1 MRSSFVAIL
10 GVFLLSVSAFADAPA
25 YRVIVHPSN
34 QVASLTRDQ
43 IADAFLKKITRW
55 PSGEAIRP
63 VDLHGGTGGAGV
75 RQQFAR
81 DVLRRSLAAV
91 RSYWQQLIFSGRNIP
106 PPELDSDA
114 AVVAYVLRYPG
125 AIGYVS
131 GAADIADAKVIT
143 VK

>member
-1 MRSSFVAIL
+1 MRTSIVAL
-10 GVFLLSVSAFADAPA
+10 LVLLLSVSALAQGPA

-34 QVASLTRDQ
+34 ATTSMTRDQ
-43 IADAFLKKITRW
+43 VADAFLKKVTRW
-55 PSGEAIRP
+55 QSGESIRP
-63 VDLHGGTGGAGV
+63 VDLHGGARA
-75 RQQFAR
+75 RQEFAR

-114 AVVAYVLRYPG
+114 AVLAFVLRYPG

-131 GAADIADAKVIT
+131 ADADIADAKVIT

>member
-1 MRSSFVAIL
+1 MKISIVAML
-10 GVFLLSVSAFADAPA
+10 MVLLSVSALAQAPA

-34 QVASLTRDQ
+34 AVTSMTRDQ
-43 IADAFLKKITRW
+43 VADAFLKKVTRW
-55 PSGEAIRP
+55 QSGESMKP
-63 VDLHGGTGGAGV
+63 VDLHGGARA
-75 RQQFAR
+75 RQAFAR

-114 AVVAYVLRYPG
+114 AVLAYVLRYPG

-131 GAADIADAKVIT
+131 GDADIADAKVIT

>member
-1 MRSSFVAIL
+1 MRISLVAL
-10 GVFLLSVSAFADAPA
+10 LVVLLSVSALAQGPA

-34 QVASLTRDQ
+34 EVTSLTRDQ
-43 IADAFLKKITRW
+43 VADAFLKKITRW

-63 VDLHGGTGGAGV
+63 VDLHSDASV
-75 RQQFAR
+75 RQKFAR

-114 AVVAYVLRYPG
+114 AVLAYVLRYPG

-131 GAADIADAKVIT
+131 VDADVADAKVIT

>member
-1 MRSSFVAIL
+1 MEMKISLVAL
-10 GVFLLSVSAFADAPA
+10 LVLLLSVSALAEAPA
-25 YRVIVHPSN
+25 YRVIVHPSSEIS
-34 QVASLTRDQ
+34 SLTRDQ
-43 IADAFLKKITRW
+43 LADAFLKKITRW

-63 VDLHGGTGGAGV
+63 VDLHSNAAA
-75 RQQFAR
+75 REKFAR

-106 PPELDSDA
+106 PPELESDA
-114 AVVAYVLRYPG
+114 AVLAYVLRYPG

-131 GAADIADAKVIT
+131 GDVDIADAKVIA

>member
-10 GVFLLSVSAFADAPA
+10 VVLLLSVSALADGPA

-34 QVASLTRDQ
+34 PVTSLTRDHV
-43 IADAFLKKITRW
+43 ADAFLKKTTRW
-55 PSGEAIRP
+55 PTGEAIRP
-63 VDLHGGTGGAGV
+63 VDLHGGAAV
-75 RQQFAR
+75 RQKFAR

-131 GAADIADAKVIT
+131 SEADIADAKVIT
-143 VK
+143 LK

>member
-1 MRSSFVAIL
+1 MRLPIVAL
-10 GVFLLSVSAFADAPA
+10 LVLLLSVSALAQGPA

-34 QVASLTRDQ
+34 AATSMTRDQ
-43 IADAFLKKITRW
+43 VADAFLKKVTRW
-55 PSGEAIRP
+55 QSGEAIRP
-63 VDLHGGTGGAGV
+63 VDLHGSARA
-75 RQQFAR
+75 RQEFAR

-114 AVVAYVLRYPG
+114 AVLAFVLRYPG

-131 GAADIADAKVIT
+131 ADADIADAKVIA